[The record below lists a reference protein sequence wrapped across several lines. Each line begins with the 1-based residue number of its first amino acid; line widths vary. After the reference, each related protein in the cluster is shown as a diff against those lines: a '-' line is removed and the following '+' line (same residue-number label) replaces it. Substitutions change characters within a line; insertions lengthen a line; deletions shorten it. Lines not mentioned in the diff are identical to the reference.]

1 MSEIVYQRRWLDAHP
16 GNWEPL
22 SRKQVEKALGKYY
35 ADLEAILAAVDEG
48 VSAHTP
54 FAIYRRAR
62 PRE

>member
-1 MSEIVYQRRWLDAHP
+1 MSGIVYQRRRLDAHP

-22 SRKQVEKALGKYY
+22 SREQLEKALRKYY

-48 VSAHTP
+48 VSAHPP
-54 FAIYRRAR
+54 FAVYRRAR

>member
-1 MSEIVYQRRWLDAHP
+1 MSGIVYQRRWLDAHP

-22 SRKQVEKALGKYY
+22 SREQLEKALRKYY

-48 VSAHTP
+48 VSAQTP
-54 FAIYRRAR
+54 FAIYRQAR

>member
-1 MSEIVYQRRWLDAHP
+1 MSQIVYQRRWLAAHP
-16 GNWEPL
+16 GNWESL
-22 SRKQVEKALGKYY
+22 SREQLEKALRKYY

-62 PRE
+62 PRK